1 MKAFWKTAAG
11 GAIAGTFVA
20 IVATAMSAGLVI
32 HDAAGFTGGRG
43 TLTTGTDAMFLYVL
57 GFGILGGALIAYLT
71 VTLATRGQ
79 PDERR
84 LRPRAIAV
92 VGAVVGAIAAYAVL
106 RAGIGLGGTITN
118 EVVTISAFRAIVTF
132 ISAGATAGGVVAVAA
147 ERYSRPAAL
156 GLEGEA
162 WPQSAAAFIK
172 DSLPAA
178 GIPALAIVVIAAT
191 VFGLSRVLLAS
202 ESSAAFP
209 IAVASVIAV
218 LVLAG
223 GAYLTRPKDG
233 AER

>member
-1 MKAFWKTAAG
+1 MRAHWKTAAG
-11 GAIAGTFVA
+11 GAIAGTFIA

-32 HDAAGFTGGRG
+32 DDAAGFAAGRG
-43 TLTTGTDAMFLYVL
+43 TLTAGTDAMFLYVL
-57 GFGILGGALIAYLT
+57 GFGILGGALIGYLT
-71 VTLATRGQ
+71 VAMARSEHPEEARFL
-79 PDERR
+79 P
-84 LRPRAIAV
+84 
-92 VGAVVGAIAAYAVL
+92 GAIATLGAAAGAVTAYAVL
-106 RAGIGLGGTITN
+106 RAGIGVGGTITN
-118 EVVTISAFRAIVTF
+118 EVITISAFRAIVTF
-132 ISAGATAGGVVAVAA
+132 ISAGATAGGVVAVTA
-147 ERYSRPAAL
+147 EHYSRPAAL

-178 GIPALAIVVIAAT
+178 GIPALAIVVVAAT
-191 VFGLSRVLLAS
+191 VFGLSQVLLAN